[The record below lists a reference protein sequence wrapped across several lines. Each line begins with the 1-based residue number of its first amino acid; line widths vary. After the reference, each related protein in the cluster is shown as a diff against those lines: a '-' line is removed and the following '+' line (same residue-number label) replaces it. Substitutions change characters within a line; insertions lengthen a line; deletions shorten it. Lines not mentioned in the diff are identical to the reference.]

1 MSEAKETCPT
11 CGIAL
16 QGLACSACGVTW
28 VRCSCGRMHAPY
40 VKECPHCHATVP
52 LGYLAELVS
61 KELIDSPKQ
70 LRSIIARERDRY
82 MEARHAKPP
91 SAEPTITEISL
102 MPASPAEQLPRDVNV
117 QRSRVSKHNG
127 QIKEQNRRVARRS
140 IRDVQSSQ
148 SERLNPYWLQRQ
160 AAGPAYLLFAAI
172 VISYLLLRLWIE
184 FELSLWLL
192 LAPVMMSIAAFIWMV
207 ALHEIEVRRRI

>member
-1 MSEAKETCPT
+1 MIEANETCPT

-16 QGLACSACGVTW
+16 QWLACSTCGVTW
-28 VRCSCGRMHAPY
+28 VRCSCGRMHAPH

-52 LGYLAELVS
+52 LGYLAELAS

-70 LRSIIARERDRY
+70 LRSIIARGRDRY

-102 MPASPAEQLPRDVNV
+102 MPASPAEQPHRDD
-117 QRSRVSKHNG
+117 NG
-127 QIKEQNRRVARRS
+127 HRARIGEQNDPIEEQNRRAVRHS